1 MLEVEIYEVGKGLAR
16 ISEGKWRDM
25 ICTRR
30 DQRVQMREKGVI
42 YGLE

>member
-30 DQRVQMREKGVI
+30 DQRVQMRERVLSVG
-42 YGLE
+42 